1 MNIRTYVYGVTD
13 DAKEFL
19 HSFLDEA
26 GAMTYIRK
34 HTTIFPNRYSSY
46 SLYYGDECYKNISV
60 EHGRTDNQKGV
71 S

>member
-1 MNIRTYVYGVTD
+1 MNIRIYVYGITD

-26 GAMTYIRK
+26 GAMSYIKK
-34 HTTIFPNRYSSY
+34 HINIFPKRFSSY

-60 EHGRTDNQKGV
+60 DGGRTDNQKGV